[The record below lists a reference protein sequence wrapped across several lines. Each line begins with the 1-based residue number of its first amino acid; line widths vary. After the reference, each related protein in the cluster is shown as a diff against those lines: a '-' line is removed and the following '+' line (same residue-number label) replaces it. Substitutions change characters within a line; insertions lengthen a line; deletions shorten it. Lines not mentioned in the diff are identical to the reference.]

1 VDLQVESLVG
11 GLAAVQLLCNKDP
24 GDVQPFLA
32 AGGMKLLL
40 QVVEEVSETTG
51 LLLFALTSVECACR
65 HGCGCE
71 ALLSE
76 GKEPLLA
83 LRHKMQRPP
92 ITRLLQ
98 RVVYRLQCY
107 ELACSFEVVLLHV
120 HIQNFREFRKY
131 SDLSYF
137 PL

>member
-1 VDLQVESLVG
+1 M
-11 GLAAVQLLCNKDP
+11 QLLCNKDP
-24 GDVQPFLA
+24 GDMQPFLA

-71 ALLSE
+71 MLLSE

-83 LRHKMQRPP
+83 LHHKMQRPP

-98 RVVYRLQCY
+98 RVVHRLQCY

-120 HIQNFREFRKY
+120 HIQT
-131 SDLSYF
+131 LT
-137 PL
+137 